1 MTMIEPEVSNI
12 DSRKFVLKETG
23 IVALGQAICVGL
35 MIGVFALLGKF
46 DTSVWLGGIA
56 GGTLAVANFFF
67 MAISAAV
74 ASEKAVNQDVK
85 GGQLT
90 MRLSYIVRL
99 AVIYV
104 ILFALVKN
112 GVCHVITAV
121 LPLAFTRP
129 VLFVAEFFRK
139 SGEIKT

>member
-1 MTMIEPEVSNI
+1 MSTI
-12 DSRKFVLKETG
+12 DSRRFVLKETG
-23 IVALGQAICVGL
+23 IVALGQSICVAL
-35 MIGVFALLGKF
+35 MIGIFALLGKL

-56 GGTLAVANFFF
+56 GGVLAVANFFF
-67 MAISAAV
+67 MAIAATV

-90 MRLSYIVRL
+90 MRLSYMLRL
-99 AVIYV
+99 VVIFV
-104 ILFALVKN
+104 ILFALVKS

-139 SGEIKT
+139 SGEIKA

>member
-1 MTMIEPEVSNI
+1 M
-12 DSRKFVLKETG
+12 KETG

-35 MIGVFALLGKF
+35 MIGIFALLGKF

-56 GGTLAVANFFF
+56 GGILAVANFFF
-67 MAISAAV
+67 MAISATA

-99 AVIYV
+99 AVIFV
-104 ILFALVKN
+104 ILFALVKS

>member
-1 MTMIEPEVSNI
+1 MSKI

-23 IVALGQAICVGL
+23 IVALGQALCVGL
-35 MIGVFALLGKF
+35 MIGIFALLGKF

-56 GGTLAVANFFF
+56 GGILAVANFFF
-67 MAISAAV
+67 MAISATV
-74 ASEKAVNQDVK
+74 ASEKAVNQNVK

-99 AVIYV
+99 AVIFV
-104 ILFALVKN
+104 ILFALVKS
-112 GVCHVITAV
+112 GVCNVITAV

>member
-1 MTMIEPEVSNI
+1 MSKI

-23 IVALGQAICVGL
+23 IVALGQALCVGL
-35 MIGVFALLGKF
+35 MIGIFALLGKF

-56 GGTLAVANFFF
+56 GGILAVANFFF
-67 MAISAAV
+67 MAISATV

-99 AVIYV
+99 AVIFV
-104 ILFALVKN
+104 ILFALVKS
-112 GVCHVITAV
+112 GVCNVITAV
-121 LPLAFTRP
+121 LPLVFTRP

-139 SGEIKT
+139 SGEMKT

>member
-1 MTMIEPEVSNI
+1 M
-12 DSRKFVLKETG
+12 DSRKFVLKETA
-23 IVALGQAICVGL
+23 IVALGQAVCVGL
-35 MIGVFALLGKF
+35 MIGIFALLGNF

-56 GGTLAVANFFF
+56 GSVLAITNFFF
-67 MAISAAV
+67 MAISASV
-74 ASEKAVNQDVK
+74 ASEKAVAQDVK

-90 MRLSYIVRL
+90 MRLSYMVRL
-99 AVIYV
+99 AVIFI
-104 ILFALVKN
+104 ILFALVKS

-139 SGEIKT
+139 SGEIKA